1 MMPPQ
6 AEEYTMQ
13 GTVETLN
20 TKGDLRDERQD
31 MAAAF
36 RWAERLNMNEAVA
49 NHFSL
54 AVDSAGSK
62 FLMNPNQVHFG
73 RITASDLILLD
84 ANDPTVME
92 GPEAPDPTAWGLH
105 GSIHRLCSH
114 ARCIMHVHS
123 KAATVLAT
131 LADSA
136 LPPID
141 QNSAMF
147 FERHIVDAD
156 YGGLAFEAEGVRCA
170 GLLTDTKIRIMVMG
184 NHGVL
189 ALGQNVADTFFQ
201 LYYFERAAQT
211 YISALQT
218 GQPLR
223 VLDPDI
229 ARKTAEELDAYPNSA
244 DCYLRDI
251 KLMLDNEGS
260 NFRQ

>member
-1 MMPPQ
+1 
-6 AEEYTMQ
+6 
-13 GTVETLN
+13 
-20 TKGDLRDERQD
+20 
-31 MAAAF
+31 
-36 RWAERLNMNEAVA
+36 MNEAVA

-54 AVDSAGSK
+54 AVNTSGTQ

-73 RITASDLILLD
+73 RIKASDLILLD

-92 GPEAPDPTAWGLH
+92 GPDAPDPTAWGLH
-105 GSIHRLCSH
+105 GSIHRLCPH
-114 ARCIMHVHS
+114 ARCLMHVHS

-131 LADSA
+131 LADSS

-147 FERHIVDAD
+147 FERHIVDSD
-156 YGGLAFEAEGVRCA
+156 YGGLAFEEEGIRCA
-170 GLLTDTKIRIMVMG
+170 GLLTNPKIRIMVMG

-189 ALGQNVADTFFQ
+189 ALGQTVADTFFQ

-218 GQPLR
+218 GQQLR
-223 VLDPDI
+223 ILDHDI
-229 ARKTAEELDAYPNSA
+229 ARKTAEQLAAYSDSA

-251 KLMLDNEGS
+251 KLMLDEEGS
-260 NFRQ
+260 TYRC

>member
-1 MMPPQ
+1 
-6 AEEYTMQ
+6 MQ
-13 GTVETLN
+13 STVETLETN
-20 TKGDLRDERQD
+20 RDLGNQRLD

-36 RWAERLNMNEAVA
+36 RWAERLHMNEAVA

-54 AVDSAGSK
+54 AVNTSGTQ

-73 RITASDLILLD
+73 RIKASDLILLD

-92 GPEAPDPTAWGLH
+92 GPDAPDPTAWGLH
-105 GSIHRLCSH
+105 GSIHRLCPH
-114 ARCIMHVHS
+114 ARCLMHVHS

-131 LADSA
+131 LADSS

-147 FERHIVDAD
+147 FERHIVDSD
-156 YGGLAFEAEGVRCA
+156 YGGLAFEEEGIRCA
-170 GLLTDTKIRIMVMG
+170 GLLTNPKIRIMVMG

-189 ALGQNVADTFFQ
+189 ALGQTVADTFFQ

-218 GQPLR
+218 GQQLR
-223 VLDPDI
+223 ILDHHI
-229 ARKTAEELDAYPNSA
+229 ARKTAEQLAAYSDSA

-251 KLMLDNEGS
+251 KLMLDEEGS
-260 NFRQ
+260 TYRC

>member
-1 MMPPQ
+1 MPS
-6 AEEYTMQ
+6 M
-13 GTVETLN
+13 VETIN
-20 TKGDLRDERQD
+20 TGYDLENQRQD

-54 AVDSAGSK
+54 AVDSAGAQ

-73 RITASDLILLD
+73 RIKASDLILLD
-84 ANDPTVME
+84 ANDPSAME

-105 GSIHRLCSH
+105 ESIHRLCPH
-114 ARCIMHVHS
+114 ARCLMHVHS

-131 LADSA
+131 LANST

-147 FERHIVDAD
+147 YERHIVDAD
-156 YGGLAFEAEGVRCA
+156 YGGLAFEAEGARCA
-170 GLLTDTKIRIMVMG
+170 GLLKDPKIRIMVMG

-189 ALGQNVADTFFQ
+189 ALGQTVADTFFQ

-223 VLDPDI
+223 FLDDDV
-229 ARKTAEELDAYPNSA
+229 ARKTAAELAAYPDSA
-244 DCYLRDI
+244 DCYFRDI
-251 KLMLDNEGS
+251 KLILDEQGS
-260 NFRQ
+260 SYRL

>member
-1 MMPPQ
+1 
-6 AEEYTMQ
+6 MQ
-13 GTVETLN
+13 STVETLETN
-20 TKGDLRDERQD
+20 RDLGNQRLD

-36 RWAERLNMNEAVA
+36 RWAERLHMNEAVA

-54 AVDSAGSK
+54 AVNTSGTQ

-73 RITASDLILLD
+73 RIKDSDLILLD

-92 GPEAPDPTAWGLH
+92 GPDAPDPTAWGLH
-105 GSIHRLCSH
+105 GSIHRLFPH
-114 ARCIMHVHS
+114 ARCLMHVHS

-131 LADSA
+131 LADSS

-147 FERHIVDAD
+147 FERHIVDSD
-156 YGGLAFEAEGVRCA
+156 YGGLAFEEEGIRCA
-170 GLLTDTKIRIMVMG
+170 GLLTNPKIRIMVMG

-189 ALGQNVADTFFQ
+189 ALGQTVADTFFQ

-218 GQPLR
+218 GQQLR
-223 VLDPDI
+223 ILDHDI
-229 ARKTAEELDAYPNSA
+229 ARKTAEQLAAYSDSA

-251 KLMLDNEGS
+251 KLMLDEEGS
-260 NFRQ
+260 TYRC

>member
-1 MMPPQ
+1 
-6 AEEYTMQ
+6 MQ
-13 GTVETLN
+13 STVETLETN
-20 TKGDLRDERQD
+20 RDLGNQRLD

-36 RWAERLNMNEAVA
+36 RWAERLHMNEAVA

-54 AVDSAGSK
+54 AVNTSGTQ

-73 RITASDLILLD
+73 RIKASDLILLD

-92 GPEAPDPTAWGLH
+92 GPDAPDPTAWGLH
-105 GSIHRLCSH
+105 GSIHRLCPH
-114 ARCIMHVHS
+114 ARCLMHVHS

-131 LADSA
+131 LADSS

-147 FERHIVDAD
+147 FERHIVDSD
-156 YGGLAFEAEGVRCA
+156 YGGLAFEEEGIRCA
-170 GLLTDTKIRIMVMG
+170 GLLTNPKIRIMVMG

-189 ALGQNVADTFFQ
+189 ALGQTVADTFFQ

-218 GQPLR
+218 GQQLR
-223 VLDPDI
+223 ILDDDI
-229 ARKTAEELDAYPNSA
+229 ARKTAEQLAAYSDSA
-244 DCYLRDI
+244 DCYFRDI
-251 KLMLDNEGS
+251 KLMLDEEGS
-260 NFRQ
+260 TYRC

>member
-1 MMPPQ
+1 
-6 AEEYTMQ
+6 MQ
-13 GTVETLN
+13 SNVEVLN
-20 TKGDLRDERQD
+20 ADRDLGKQRLD

-54 AVDSAGSK
+54 AVNDTGTQ

-73 RITASDLILLD
+73 RIKASDLILLD
-84 ANDPTVME
+84 ANDPSVME

-105 GSIHRLCSH
+105 GSIHRLCPH
-114 ARCIMHVHS
+114 ARCLMHVHS

-131 LADSA
+131 LTDST

-156 YGGLAFEAEGVRCA
+156 YGGLAFEAEGIRCA
-170 GLLTDTKIRIMVMG
+170 GLLTNPKTRIMVMG

-189 ALGQNVADTFFQ
+189 ALGQTVADTFFQ

-223 VLDPDI
+223 ILNNDI
-229 ARKTAEELDAYPNSA
+229 ARKTAEELAAYPDSA
-244 DCYLRDI
+244 DCYFRDI
-251 KLMLDNEGS
+251 KLILDEEGS
-260 NFRQ
+260 NYRL